1 MSTAQSDI
9 TSLTTRITT
18 EESNV
23 DTLQDK
29 TQLLTSTADTATFSG
44 KVAWGTDKFFCIKAR
59 EEVSVADSATLT
71 KVMDLSHSYSI
82 DGNSS
87 NHIATYDV
95 TVQDKAGSI
104 SSPYFKATLII
115 GSDGSV
121 LVPITS
127 FKVSTHTF
135 DYTTSTLTLGFSE
148 SISKDLIISWCLS
161 S

>member
-59 EEVSVADSATLT
+59 EEVSVSSATLT

-82 DGNSS
+82 DGNSA

-95 TVQDKAGSI
+95 TVQDKAGSV
-104 SSPYFKATLII
+104 SSPYFKATLIV

-121 LVPITS
+121 LVPVTS
-127 FKVSTHTF
+127 FKVSTHSF

-148 SISKDLIISWCLS
+148 SVTKDLIISWVLS